1 MTPKKTPKSH
11 QMVTNLYCPVAPK
24 PFSIPKIGCLQGG
37 LVLRAPA
44 GANQQN
50 DAISLAAYTHICE
63 EFCISNVMF
72 YALILNTDDTLK
84 I

>member
-24 PFSIPKIGCLQGG
+24 PFSIPKIGCLQSG

-44 GANQQN
+44 GANQQI
-50 DAISLAAYTHICE
+50 DAIPFATYVKYYTFQMLCFICL
-63 EFCISNVMF
+63 F
-72 YALILNTDDTLK
+72 
-84 I
+84 